1 MEFPTSSN
9 IQQQSDVPVY
19 CSSDSEPES
28 QEEPCTKRTRK
39 GGLDWIF
46 VKKFVNFDE
55 AQQFLRDEKIWTARF
70 THTTEEGKKQY
81 YRCNKV
87 KYRGPQ
93 CAAQIYLLF
102 ESNSDAVLL
111 YRRSSDHD
119 HEIIGTKNDYGITQ
133 ETKDEINKLYALHL
147 KPKAILARLSEI
159 NGIKV
164 PSKKQLNNYLSDRR
178 RVVYGPSTIS
188 LGELEQWLINKS
200 EIPEDDNEPYVIYYY
215 VYEEDDNTTFRFA
228 IGTKSLLKLATL
240 ATNLHADAT
249 YKLTWQGFP
258 VLVVGTTDKAKRF
271 HPLCMAISSSE
282 RKEDFVMLFDALKRG
297 ALTLYDFNIEPKA
310 LICDAAKSIQNAFQE
325 IFGTEATIK
334 MCWAHAKKNIQKKV
348 EKLVEKKKQKELLDD
363 IDLLHSATSPTL
375 FQRAL
380 TAFLHKHAKEEQFI
394 SYFKQ
399 EWVSLNPN
407 WYLGSAEGSPVTNN
421 ALESFNRTIK
431 DSHTLR
437 ERLPLSRFIS
447 VATNMVKEWSKDH
460 KPETFKT
467 LPPIELKDWTLA
479 YQWAKL
485 DKNVKLLE
493 SDSGLNTYI
502 VRSSTASD
510 MIFTQDWDTFD
521 GYKKNAFAYWR
532 VALPTQQTAW
542 VNGKCTC
549 PIFFKNYMCK
559 HIIGLAIRLKYVAPP
574 AQAKSV
580 PIGQKRKRGRP
591 AKARPALIIQ

>member
-1 MEFPTSSN
+1 MESSSN

-19 CSSDSEPES
+19 CSDSEPES

-46 VKKFVNFDE
+46 VKKFVTFDE
-55 AQQFLRDEKIWTARF
+55 AQQFLRDEKIWTAKF

-111 YRRSSDHD
+111 YRTSSDHD

-159 NGIKV
+159 N
-164 PSKKQLNNYLSDRR
+164 
-178 RVVYGPSTIS
+178 
-188 LGELEQWLINKS
+188 
-200 EIPEDDNEPYVIYYY
+200 
-215 VYEEDDNTTFRFA
+215 
-228 IGTKSLLKLATL
+228 
-240 ATNLHADAT
+240 
-249 YKLTWQGFP
+249 
-258 VLVVGTTDKAKRF
+258 
-271 HPLCMAISSSE
+271 
-282 RKEDFVMLFDALKRG
+282 
-297 ALTLYDFNIEPKA
+297 
-310 LICDAAKSIQNAFQE
+310 
-325 IFGTEATIK
+325 
-334 MCWAHAKKNIQKKV
+334 
-348 EKLVEKKKQKELLDD
+348 
-363 IDLLHSATSPTL
+363 ATSSTL
-375 FQRAL
+375 FQR
-380 TAFLHKHAKEEQFI
+380 AFLHKHAKEEQFI

-421 ALESFNRTIK
+421 ALESFNRSIK

-485 DKNVKLLE
+485 DKNVKFLE

-510 MIFTQDWDTFD
+510 MTFTQDWDTFD

-542 VNGKCTC
+542 VNGKCIC

-574 AQAKSV
+574 AEAKNV